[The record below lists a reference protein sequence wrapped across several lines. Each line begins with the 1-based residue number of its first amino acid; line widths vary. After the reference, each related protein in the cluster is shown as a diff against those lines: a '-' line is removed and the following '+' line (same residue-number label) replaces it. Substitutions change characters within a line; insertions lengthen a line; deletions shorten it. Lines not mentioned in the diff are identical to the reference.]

1 MKNWEGKLEKVIAR
15 LSKWKWLCTV
25 VAWQVLVIN
34 YLTASTLWHRFIV
47 MEPPDKL
54 ICRIQR
60 ALVDF
65 FWSRQH
71 WFRAAALYLPAQ

>member
-1 MKNWEGKLEKVIAR
+1 MEMAI
-15 LSKWKWLCTV
+15 STV

-47 MEPPDKL
+47 MEPPDEL

-71 WFRAAALYLPAQ
+71 CSGQQHCIYLLSKVARGWWT